1 MKQLLSI
8 LLLVL
13 VLTLCACGA
22 EDLSETPATTEL
34 TFSPIVEETIPV
46 PVTEYTQTDE
56 YRSELLW
63 GQWIPGYPSEGF
75 PQELFFRE
83 DKTCTIDGIAYTWEF
98 TYGNGAHFGLEV
110 FEADKPVYEIDLGKY
125 NGKDCAIE
133 IIGENNKR
141 GVYINPAHY
150 DIIEITPDNWLDYF
164 EIEQGYN
171 WSENAF
177 GEVNALYTSNY
188 WVCLKEEY
196 IDRLS
201 DTVTQGEV
209 LSKNAMEIS
218 FSYGYQECQID
229 VQAQTC
235 TPIEGTTTFE
245 YTDTWMGNLYHH
257 SLLNIYDAL
266 ITGGSAF
273 ASGSSVP
280 VMYDFQLIRA
290 NCPLYL
296 IKDEYAIKD

>member
-22 EDLSETPATTEL
+22 EDSTITPATTEP
-34 TFSPIVEETIPV
+34 TFSPDLEEIMPIA
-46 PVTEYTQTDE
+46 PVTEYTQTEE
-56 YRSELLW
+56 YRTELLL

-98 TYGNGAHFGLEV
+98 TYDNGHNFGLEV
-110 FEADKPVYEIDLGKY
+110 YEADTPVYKISMFGGEKEYVVEIFDES
-125 NGKDCAIE
+125 DTRCA
-133 IIGENNKR
+133 
-141 GVYINPAHY
+141 YINPAHY

-164 EIEQGYN
+164 EIEQGYD

-235 TPIEGTTTFE
+235 TPIEGTTTFAG
-245 YTDTWMGNLYHH
+245 TDTWMGNLYHH

-266 ITGGSAF
+266 ITAGPAF
-273 ASGSSVP
+273 PSGSSVP
-280 VMYDFQLIRA
+280 VKYDFQLIRA